1 MQIIDITIP
10 LTEFTPVWEGEEGIT
25 IQQSASIG
33 DRSDYNVS
41 RCELGLHSGTHIDAP
56 FHVYRDGK
64 TTDAIPIE
72 KMVGS
77 VQVVEINENVPVI
90 NEQVL
95 RGINI
100 DLTIKKILLKT
111 KNSNFW
117 RRETVC
123 FRRDYVGIDASAA
136 EYFNAIEMELI
147 GIDWFSISTYNDLLR
162 PHQILL
168 EKGVVLLENLDLRY
182 VKPAVYQLFCLP
194 LKIIGVDGS
203 PARVILTSD
212 QKT

>member
-10 LTEFTPVWEGEEGIT
+10 LTESTPVWEGEKGIT

-33 DRSDYNVS
+33 DMSDYNVS

-56 FHVYRDGK
+56 FHVFRDGK
-64 TTDAIPIE
+64 TIDAIPME
-72 KMVGS
+72 KMVGQ
-77 VQVVEINENVPVI
+77 VQVVEFTENVPVI
-90 NEQVL
+90 NAQVL
-95 RGINI
+95 RGI
-100 DLTIKKILLKT
+100 DMDPTIKKILLKT

-117 RRETVC
+117 GNETVC
-123 FRRDYVGIDASAA
+123 FHRDYVGIDASAA

-162 PHQILL
+162 PHKILL
-168 EKGVVLLENLDLRY
+168 EKQVVLVENLDLRN

-194 LKIIGVDGS
+194 LKILGVDGS

-212 QKT
+212 Q